1 MANEIRKLAEQVS
14 KAAVDIETVIVEM
27 NDESR
32 LVNDALKETVK
43 ETGQGMTELQKSKPS
58 FTTINDQVMELNDV
72 IDQIKTQ

>member
-1 MANEIRKLAEQVS
+1 MS

-43 ETGQGMTELQKSKPS
+43 ETGQGMTELTKSKTN
-58 FTTINDQVMELNDV
+58 FTTTTMRRPIAC
-72 IDQIKTQ
+72 